1 MNDGKIRR
9 LKRIFNDISGKTVIV
24 PMDHGATMGPIP
36 GLEDVAGAAAA
47 IKKGGADATVVHK
60 GIATSTP
67 IGTDAGLGLILHLSA
82 STCLGP
88 DPSGKMLVGDVEEAL
103 ALGADAVSVHV
114 NIGAREEAGMLSA
127 LGRTAKACTRW
138 GMPLLA
144 MMYPRGQGVEVNVAS
159 VCIAA
164 RVGAELGA
172 DLIKCPY
179 TGDPESFSR
188 VVAGCPVPV
197 VIAGGTMTSDGTAL
211 KRIEGAMQ
219 AGARGLSMGRSAFQ
233 HSVPELFVAAARA
246 IVHDGLSAEEALAI
260 IHGQTP
266 GGLPREASMA
276 N

>member
-47 IKKGGADATVVHK
+47 VKKGGANATVVHK
-60 GIATSTP
+60 GIAMSTP
-67 IGTDAGLGLILHLSA
+67 LGRDTELGLIMHLSA

-88 DPSGKMLVGDVEEAL
+88 DPSGKILVGDVEEAL

-114 NIGAREEAGMLSA
+114 NIGAPEEAGMLAA
-127 LGRTAKACTRW
+127 LGRTAKACARW

-144 MMYPRGQGVEVNVAS
+144 MMYPRGKGVEVSTAS

-179 TGDPESFSR
+179 TGDPESFSH

-197 VIAGGTMTSDGTAL
+197 VIAGGPVTTDETAL

-219 AGARGLSMGRSAFQ
+219 AGAHGLSMGRSAFQ
-233 HSVPELFVAAARA
+233 HRTPEGFVAAAGA
-246 IVHDGLSAEEALAI
+246 VVHGGLSAEEALDIVHA
-260 IHGQTP
+260 HTEMPQV
-266 GGLPREASMA
+266 AAFS